1 MNSKHLLASGWL
13 SVLLFVSA
21 CSGVGQQVQAGR
33 FALQIGRPH
42 DAVPYLMQA
51 AEEDPDYKI
60 PYRVQEGVL
69 AYLGRAYYETGRD
82 NEAQSTL
89 EKAVAK
95 DNDDHLAHLYL
106 GLTIVRN
113 GDGALGRDEI
123 VSGLKG
129 IHDTLEYI
137 ASDNVYGY
145 HWDPAM
151 QIRSEIR
158 RVLNGK
164 IETNELVASAQRIG
178 HLYDEEFDRARKD
191 EARRYR
197 GGGGGGM

>member
-1 MNSKHLLASGWL
+1 MKPKHLLIPGSL
-13 SVLLFVSA
+13 SVILFVSA

-33 FALQIGRPH
+33 FALQTGRPI
-42 DAVPYLMQA
+42 DAVTYLKWA
-51 AEEDPDYKI
+51 AEQDPDYKI
-60 PYRVQEGVL
+60 PYRVRESVL
-69 AYLGRAYYETGRD
+69 AYLGWAYYETGRD
-82 NEAQSTL
+82 NEARSTL

-95 DNDDHLAHLYL
+95 DKDDHLAHLYL

-113 GDGALGRDEI
+113 GERDRGRDEI
-123 VSGLKG
+123 VNGLKG
-129 IHDTLEYI
+129 IQDTLEYI

-158 RVLNGK
+158 AALNGK

-178 HLYDEEFDRARKD
+178 HLFDEEFDRARKD